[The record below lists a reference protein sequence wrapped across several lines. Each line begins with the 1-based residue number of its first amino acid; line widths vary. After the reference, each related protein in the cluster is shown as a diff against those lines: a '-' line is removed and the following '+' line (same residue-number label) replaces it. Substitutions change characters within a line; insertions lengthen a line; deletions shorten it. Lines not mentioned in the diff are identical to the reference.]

1 MWAASHSRSSSV
13 RSFEQDDH
21 GGHHRMANEP
31 IFSHRCAVPA
41 PLRISPKPP
50 SSSSSSSDPG
60 RPQAS
65 PDPRATPCNLRSRL
79 PGQPVFDPAPAE
91 GFKPDSL
98 RAANSKCSCPK
109 SPASPMPSPLSPRL
123 QGSAVPVFPGGFSA
137 SSSRRSSTTT
147 TASRGP
153 SLDFSSLFM
162 RSETLRHELETCA
175 CHQGDAP
182 RSAVGCPVLPAAGS
196 DRSFRRDSVS
206 SGYTSC
212 YSN

>member
-13 RSFEQDDH
+13 RSSEQDDQGNFH
-21 GGHHRMANEP
+21 TMANEP

-41 PLRISPKPP
+41 PLRISPKPT
-50 SSSSSSSDPG
+50 SSSDPG
-60 RPQAS
+60 PPQTS
-65 PDPRATPCNLRSRL
+65 PDPRATPCTLRSRL
-79 PGQPVFDPAPAE
+79 PGQPVFDPAE
-91 GFKPDSL
+91 GFKPESL
-98 RAANSKCSCPK
+98 RATNSKCSCPK
-109 SPASPMPSPLSPRL
+109 SPASPIPSPLSPRL
-123 QGSAVPVFPGGFSA
+123 QISPMFPGGFSG

-182 RSAVGCPVLPAAGS
+182 KSVGCPVSAAGS
-196 DRSFRRDSVS
+196 DRDFRRDSVS